1 MIKVTLYEKGNHVHR
16 IHLEGHSGY
25 AKHGQDIIC
34 AAVSVLTLNTINAIE
49 RFTDEPFEVLAVDEQ
64 KGLIDVIFTKR
75 KQGEYEP
82 EAELLIRTLILGLID
97 IKEMYGEKYI
107 QIQKQQ

>member
-1 MIKVTLYEKGNHVHR
+1 MIQVTLYEKGNYVYR
-16 IHLEGHSGY
+16 ICLEGHSGY

-34 AAVSVLTLNTINAIE
+34 AAVSILTLNTINAIE

-64 KGLIDVIFTKR
+64 KGLIDIVFTQR
-75 KQGEYEP
+75 KKGEYEP

-97 IKEMYGEKYI
+97 VKEMYGEKYI